1 MKIDLKNKYIQ
12 YFLSKGHVK
21 MESASVVPEND
32 PSSLFITAGMHPP
45 VLLILSFSHSRAQ
58 RP

>member
-32 PSSLFITAGMHPP
+32 PSSLFITAGMQPLVP
-45 VLLILSFSHSRAQ
+45 
-58 RP
+58 